1 MKRFT
6 TVLCVSLVMVT
17 GGPVW
22 GGGEGEEESFKDTIR
37 AMQERI
43 KQLEGEVQQLKGAPP
58 GAVVAA
64 PSNGYD
70 DRIKKLEDGL
80 GLLNGLKFGGMIYS
94 SYNYNYN
101 SPDSHINDLR
111 IFDNRAN
118 NFTFDLAQISV
129 SKEEEGGVGFKLL
142 LDYGHT
148 AKLIASDWNGDGSFS
163 NGTDNFEVEEA
174 YITYTAGIGKGLGLK
189 AGKFVTL
196 LGQEVIESPNN
207 FNISRSFL
215 FGYAIPFTHT
225 GMLFSYPF
233 LDSVSLSTG
242 IVNGWDNVID
252 SNKSKTFL
260 GGLTWKPLDVL
271 TWSFNGTYGAEQPD
285 RGGSKRGV
293 FDTVLS
299 YNWNDNIT
307 LAANYDYG
315 TESNFTSDDGPTAIW
330 QGVAGYVSI
339 GGALFHPDLAPFSL
353 SQRLEWFSD
362 EDGARTGTAQDLWE
376 ATTTLKWKI
385 TDHLHARFEF
395 RHDDSSKKVFSKK
408 IYHSGDETITQFIG
422 HQNTV
427 AAELSYL
434 FY

>member
-6 TVLCVSLVMVT
+6 TVLCVTLVMAT

-22 GGGEGEEESFKDTIR
+22 GGGEGEEESFKETIR

-64 PSNGYD
+64 PSNSYD

-80 GLLNGLKFGGMIYS
+80 GLLGGLKFGGMIYS

-101 SPDSHINDLR
+101 SPDSHNNDLR
-111 IFDNRAN
+111 IFDNKAN
-118 NFTFDLAQISV
+118 NFTFDLAQLSV

-142 LDYGHT
+142 LDYGRT
-148 AKLIASDWNGDGSFS
+148 ARGIASDWNGDGSFS
-163 NGTDNFEVEEA
+163 NGTDNFEVQEA
-174 YITYTAGIGKGLGLK
+174 YITYTAGIGRGLGLK

-196 LGQEVIESPNN
+196 LGQEVIEAPNN

-215 FGYAIPFTHT
+215 FGFAIPFTHT
-225 GMLFSYPF
+225 GMLLSYPF
-233 LDSVSLSTG
+233 LDSVSLSAG

-252 SNKSKTFL
+252 SNKGKTFL
-260 GGLTWKPLDVL
+260 GGLTWKPLDAL
-271 TWSFNGTYGAEQPD
+271 TWTFNGTFGPEQPN

-307 LAANYDYG
+307 LAANYDHGSESDIASDGG
-315 TESNFTSDDGPTAIW
+315 TARW

-339 GGALFHPDLAPFSL
+339 GGALFHPDLASFSL
-353 SQRLEWFSD
+353 SQRIEWFSD
-362 EDGARTGTAQDLWE
+362 EDGVRTGTAQDLWE

-385 TDHLHARFEF
+385 TDHLQARFEF
-395 RHDDSSKKVFSKK
+395 RHDDSSKKVFSKQ
-408 IYHSGDETITQFIG
+408 IYRRGDESITQFIG

-427 AAELSYL
+427 AAELAYL